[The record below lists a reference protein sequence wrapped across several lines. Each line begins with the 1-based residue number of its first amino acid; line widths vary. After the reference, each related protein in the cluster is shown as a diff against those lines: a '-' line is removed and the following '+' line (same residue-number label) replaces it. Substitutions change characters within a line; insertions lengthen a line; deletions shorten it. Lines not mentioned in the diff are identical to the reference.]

1 MNREFKMVFILTLVI
16 VIAGGILAYT
26 YVATQKD
33 IEKNLEKA
41 KKKALL
47 AVVNGTSDYQ
57 EVKINDHTSI
67 FAAKDAQGNVIGYG
81 VMIEGTGFQGP
92 IKMMV
97 GFNKD
102 GSEVLGIEIL
112 ENVETPG
119 LGNRIV
125 EDWFKKQFTGKTP
138 PIEVLKGKTPETKS
152 QIQAITGATISS
164 RSVVNIVN
172 AAAQV
177 LKNYLSGAGGTST
190 ERDLET
196 SFANCFPN
204 AKLEKA
210 GNYYLIKRDE
220 NTLIGYGVISKA
232 LGYSD
237 TISIFLA
244 MDKDLKK
251 ILGVI
256 PLAGEVMSERTK
268 FDGFL
273 KSVSNKAVPLKL
285 SELDV
290 VSGATVTQD
299 ALVSAINNGFENL
312 KKEIR

>member
-1 MNREFKMVFILTLVI
+1 MNREFKMVFVLTLVI

-26 YVATQKD
+26 YVATQRD
-33 IEKNLEKA
+33 IEKNLENA

-81 VMIEGTGFQGP
+81 VMIEGAGFQGP

-125 EDWFKKQFTGKTP
+125 EDWFKKQFAGKIP

-164 RSVVNIVN
+164 RSVANIVN
-172 AAAQV
+172 AAAQA

-190 ERDLET
+190 EKDLQT

-210 GNYYLIKRDE
+210 GNYYLIKGDE
-220 NTLIGYGVISKA
+220 NTLIGYGVISKVM
-232 LGYSD
+232 GYSD

-256 PLAGEVMSERTK
+256 PLAGEVMSEKTK

-273 KSVSNKAVPLKL
+273 KSLNNKAVPLKL

-299 ALVSAINNGFENL
+299 AIVSAINNGYESL
-312 KKEIR
+312 KKEIK